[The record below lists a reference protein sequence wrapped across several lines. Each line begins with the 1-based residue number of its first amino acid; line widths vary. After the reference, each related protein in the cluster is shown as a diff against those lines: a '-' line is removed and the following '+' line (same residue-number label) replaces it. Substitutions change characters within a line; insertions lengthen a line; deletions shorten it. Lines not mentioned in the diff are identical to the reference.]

1 MEEAI
6 TALLAGVA
14 SGRRYW
20 GRAPQTINADAG
32 PYIVMNRIDGV
43 RNYVM
48 SGASGYVASR
58 VQIDVYGKTYTAT
71 KAAARTVMDTLSGH
85 SSVSTAATIQGIF
98 IDSERDLP
106 AADAGDVRNLFRTS
120 VDIIVHHLE
129 N

>member
-1 MEEAI
+1 MEETI
-6 TALLAGVA
+6 TALLSGVA

-32 PYIVMNRIDGV
+32 PYLVMNRIDGV
-43 RNYVM
+43 RDYVM
-48 SGASGYVASR
+48 GGPSGYVASR
-58 VQIDVYGKTYTAT
+58 VQIDAYGKTYTAT
-71 KAAARTVMDTLSGH
+71 KAAARAAMDALSGQTV
-85 SSVSTAATIQGIF
+85 VSTTATIQAIF

-106 AADAGDVRNLFRTS
+106 AADAGEVTHLFRTS